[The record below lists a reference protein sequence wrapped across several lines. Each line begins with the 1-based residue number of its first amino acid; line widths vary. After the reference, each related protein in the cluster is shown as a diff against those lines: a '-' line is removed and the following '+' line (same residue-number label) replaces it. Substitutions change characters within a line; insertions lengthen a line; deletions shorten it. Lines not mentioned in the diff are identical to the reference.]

1 MMFVLQTFDLKKY
14 YGEGPNLTRALDGVD
29 FSVEDG
35 EFVAVVGTSGSGKS
49 TLLHMMGGLDTPTSG
64 RVFVRNRDLSELND
78 EQLTIFRRRNIGFV
92 FQNYNLV
99 PILNVYENIVLPV
112 ELDGGTAD
120 RRFLDSVIQML
131 GLDDK
136 LDNMPNQLS
145 GGQQQRIALA
155 RAILK
160 DAPIVVLDEAT
171 ASLDVENETKVQQA
185 LSRLL
190 AGKTVLVIAHRMRTV
205 EAADKI
211 VVLHGGRVVEE
222 GTPARLMAKGGLYR
236 RMVDLQRQ
244 SAGWQLGKKEQ
255 A

>member
-1 MMFVLQTFDLKKY
+1 MFVLQTFDLKKY

-145 GGQQQRIALA
+145 GGEQQRIALA

>member
-1 MMFVLQTFDLKKY
+1 MFVLQTFDLKKY

-112 ELDGGTAD
+112 ELDSGTAD

-160 DAPIVVLDEAT
+160 DAPIILLDEAT